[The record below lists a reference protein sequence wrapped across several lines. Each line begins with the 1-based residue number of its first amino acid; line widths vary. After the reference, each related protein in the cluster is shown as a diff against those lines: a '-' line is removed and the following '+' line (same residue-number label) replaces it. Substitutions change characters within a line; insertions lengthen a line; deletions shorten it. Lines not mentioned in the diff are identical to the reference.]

1 MNILPNSLTAHL
13 VGSWETPLSLK
24 GPALLLAYGLYT
36 RPHRG
41 PGGLLQ
47 SLAACLRLSRSTF
60 LLFLITGTGSSALGA
75 SFLPAII
82 LVSEDSPVCWLV
94 VL

>member
-24 GPALLLAYGLYT
+24 GPAFLLAYGLHA

-47 SLAACLRLSRSTF
+47 SLVTSLRLSRSTF
-60 LLFLITGTGSSALGA
+60 LLFLTIGTGSSAQGA
-75 SFLPAII
+75 SFLPVII